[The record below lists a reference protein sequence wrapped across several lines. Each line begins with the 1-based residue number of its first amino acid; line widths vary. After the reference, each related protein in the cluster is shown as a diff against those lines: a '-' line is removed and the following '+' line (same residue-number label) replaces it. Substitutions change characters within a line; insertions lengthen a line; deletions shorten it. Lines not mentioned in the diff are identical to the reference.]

1 MVALRPL
8 DKKIRKL
15 EMASIL
21 RVVVDISSSRRSV
34 QLAFIGGLVPGC

>member
-21 RVVVDISSSRRSV
+21 RVVVDISSSRRSI

>member
-8 DKKIRKL
+8 DKNIRKL
-15 EMASIL
+15 GMTSIL

-34 QLAFIGGLVPGC
+34 QLVFIGGLVLAC